1 MLPPPGE
8 PIASLP
14 LRTAV
19 AQRPT
24 TFSKSCFEGWVVCD
38 AAQPP
43 QSAGPHPPPQADPQ
57 QFEDLLW
64 PPLSAPELYL
74 NRLLRRF
81 APQNASV
88 LAKPLPV
95 QVCTNF
101 EAPYIQIQ
109 KGTPQTLSTKG
120 IFLAKVII

>member
-1 MLPPPGE
+1 M
-8 PIASLP
+8 
-14 LRTAV
+14 
-19 AQRPT
+19 
-24 TFSKSCFEGWVVCD
+24 VCE

-43 QSAGPHPPPQADPQ
+43 QSAGPHPPPHADFR

-64 PPLSAPELYL
+64 APLSAPERYL

-109 KGTPQTLSTKG
+109 KGTPQTRSTKV
-120 IFLAKVII
+120 IFWAKVII